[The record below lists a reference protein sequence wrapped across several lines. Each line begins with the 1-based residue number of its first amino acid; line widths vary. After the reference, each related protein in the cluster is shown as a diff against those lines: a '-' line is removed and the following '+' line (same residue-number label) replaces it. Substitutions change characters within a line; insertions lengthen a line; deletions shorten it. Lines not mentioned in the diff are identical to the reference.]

1 MLVKDSSLTRT
12 GKGEVVDKDSSFTWY
27 VGTIDE
33 ANSFIGLAKVF
44 SRNREIR
51 ETLLEIQKRLFKVGA
66 EISHQKLT
74 ENDLEWLLIKIGE
87 FENSVKKPNRFI
99 ILEKD
104 ETTAFLSVAR
114 AVVRR
119 AEREAV
125 RLYKEGKVRL
135 LTVEW
140 LNKLSY
146 LLYLMILKEGGEEF
160 EEV

>member
-1 MLVKDSSLTRT
+1 MLVKNSSLTRT

-44 SRNREIR
+44 SRNGEIR
-51 ETLLEIQKRLFKVGA
+51 KTLLEIQKRLFKVGA
-66 EISHQKLT
+66 ELSHQKLT
-74 ENDLEWLLIKIGE
+74 EGDLEWLLKKIGE

>member
-1 MLVKDSSLTRT
+1 
-12 GKGEVVDKDSSFTWY
+12 
-27 VGTIDE
+27 
-33 ANSFIGLAKVF
+33 
-44 SRNREIR
+44 
-51 ETLLEIQKRLFKVGA
+51 
-66 EISHQKLT
+66 
-74 ENDLEWLLIKIGE
+74 
-87 FENSVKKPNRFI
+87 VKKPNRFI

>member
-1 MLVKDSSLTRT
+1 MLVKNSSLTRT

-66 EISHQKLT
+66 ELSHQKLT
-74 ENDLEWLLIKIGE
+74 EGDLEWLLKKIGE

>member
-1 MLVKDSSLTRT
+1 MLVKNSSLTRT

-66 EISHQKLT
+66 ELSHQKLT
-74 ENDLEWLLIKIGE
+74 ESDLEWLLKKIGE

>member
-1 MLVKDSSLTRT
+1 MLAKDSSLTRT

-27 VGTIDE
+27 VGTVDE
-33 ANSFIGLAKVF
+33 ANSFIGLARVF
-44 SRNREIR
+44 SNDEKVK
-51 ETLLEIQKRLFKVGA
+51 ETLLEVQKRLFAVGA
-66 EISHQKLT
+66 EPSHQKL
-74 ENDLEWLLIKIGE
+74 EEEDLEWLLKKVEE
-87 FENSVKKPNRFI
+87 FENAVKKPNRFI

-104 ETTAFLSVAR
+104 EATAFLSVAR

-125 RLYKEGKVRL
+125 RLYREGKVRL

-146 LLYLMILKEGGEEF
+146 LLYLMILKEGEGEF

>member
-1 MLVKDSSLTRT
+1 MLVKNSSLTRT

-44 SRNREIR
+44 SRNGEIR

-66 EISHQKLT
+66 ELSHQKLT
-74 ENDLEWLLIKIGE
+74 EGDLEWLLKKIGE